1 MTTFFTLY
9 RYEMKK
15 IFQKWSVRVTLA
27 ILAVTV
33 VSSYLLQHIGS
44 YYVDGVRM
52 GTHWD
57 ILKTDMEYARAL
69 DGRVIDEA
77 LLGEMTDAYQS
88 IPETEGH
95 YTLSEEYQKNARP
108 YSEIFYFAVAV
119 MNIEHSLLMSS
130 WKPDLEELYASR
142 RSMMEKSWDG
152 LYLTEREKDYWRSK
166 EDQIE
171 KPVVYRAHML
181 YEEQFSAFMT
191 VGVLAL
197 IAISVCLTGVFS
209 EEHARKTDQLIL
221 SSACG
226 RTSLYWAKF
235 FAGGSFAGIVAIGIS
250 VVSAVTAF
258 LLYGGGGWDAAF
270 QFVYPYSSLPINCGQ
285 AMLIAYGVLLITSM
299 FFSVLIMLISE
310 VSRTSIAGASIG
322 TAMIIVTMMFSS
334 IPDEYRVPAQ
344 IWDCLPTNILS
355 VWNLFSERLFPMFG
369 TFLTACQ
376 AVPVIYL
383 VMGSILVLGGKAV
396 YKRAQV

>member
-33 VSSYLLQHIGS
+33 VSGYLLQHIGN
-44 YYVDGVRM
+44 YYVDGVLM

-69 DGRVIDEA
+69 DGRVIDET

-95 YTLSEEYQKNARP
+95 YILTEEYQKNARP
-108 YSEIFYFAVAV
+108 YSEILYFAAAM
-119 MNIEHSLLMSS
+119 MNIDRNLLMSS

-142 RSMMEKSWDG
+142 RSMMENSWAG
-152 LYLTEREKDYWRSK
+152 VYLTEREKDFWRAK

-171 KPVVYRAHML
+171 KPVVYRAHMF

-191 VGVLAL
+191 IGVLAL

-235 FAGGSFAGIVAIGIS
+235 LVGGSFAGIVAIGIS

-270 QFVYPYSSLPINCGQ
+270 QFVYQYSSLPINCGQ
-285 AMLIAYGVLLITSM
+285 AMLIAYGVLLITSV

-322 TAMIIVTMMFSS
+322 TAMIIATMMFSS
-334 IPDEYRVPAQ
+334 LPDEYRVPAQ

-355 VWNLFSERLFPMFG
+355 VWNLFNERLFPVFG
-369 TFLTACQ
+369 TFLPAYQ

-383 VMGSILVLGGKAV
+383 IVGIILVLGGKAV